1 MRLAAL
7 LLALVAAPASAQRA
21 PDALAAA
28 IDAVLDRPHFDDAH
42 WGVHVVDLETGET
55 LYARNA
61 QKNFIPA
68 SVQKLLTTAAALDAL
83 GPDFRYTTTLWASG
97 PVRDGTLDGHLFV
110 QGSGDPTIG
119 DRRFEAGYP
128 TDADPTALFRAW
140 ADSLRAAG
148 ITAVTDH
155 VIGDDDVFDDTE
167 LGNGWAWDDVPS
179 RFAAEISGLS
189 FNEGRITVTARGTRP
204 GRRADLSWDPLDTDY
219 VYFINR
225 TTTVGARAGAERE
238 LRRERGGNT
247 FWIEHE
253 VPAGQSV
260 RQTVSVHNPTRYFV
274 HVLRD
279 VLRDEGIAIDGD
291 PVDIDDWREKPDY
304 RRLRRIATHTSP
316 TLAEIVALA
325 NKESQN
331 LYAEHLLKTLGALR
345 CPPDRP
351 ARMDCGSAAAGLR
364 AARGLFERAGMEVE
378 NLRARDG
385 SGMSPY
391 NMVAPEDVTALLRA
405 MWIHPDPAVT
415 DAFIAS
421 LAVAGEDGTVRGR
434 MRAGMTRGNVYAKTG
449 TVTGAKN
456 LAGYVT
462 TAGGSTLAFALLCNN
477 FGTSTRNVVRA
488 QDEIAE
494 LLARSPR

>member
-1 MRLAAL
+1 M
-7 LLALVAAPASAQRA
+7 
-21 PDALAAA
+21 
-28 IDAVLDRPHFDDAH
+28 
-42 WGVHVVDLETGET
+42 DLGTGET

-61 QKNFIPA
+61 QKNFVPA

-83 GPDFRYTTTLWASG
+83 GPGFRYTTTLWADG
-97 PVRDGTLDGHLFV
+97 PVREGTLDGHLVV
-110 QGSGDPTIG
+110 QGTGDPTIG
-119 DRRFEAGYP
+119 DRLFEEDYP
-128 TDADPTALFRAW
+128 TEGDPAALFRAW

-148 ITAVTDH
+148 ITAVTEH

-167 LGNGWAWDDVPS
+167 LGNGWAWDDVPGVY
-179 RFAAEISGLS
+179 AAELSGLS
-189 FNEGRITVTARGTRP
+189 FNEGRVTVTARGTQP
-204 GRRADLSWDPLDTDY
+204 GRPAELSWEPLGTDY
-219 VYFINR
+219 VYFINQ
-225 TTTVGARAGAERE
+225 TTTVPRRTRADRE
-238 LRRERGGNT
+238 IRRERGGNT
-247 FWIEHE
+247 FWIESE
-253 VPAGQSV
+253 VPAG
-260 RQTVSVHNPTRYFV
+260 RELRHTLSVHNPTRYFV
-274 HVLRD
+274 HVLRG
-279 VLRDEGIAIDGD
+279 VLRAEGIAVDGD
-291 PVDIDDWREKPDY
+291 PVDVDDWRAKPDY
-304 RRLRRIATHTSP
+304 ARLRRIATHTSP
-316 TLAEIVALA
+316 TLAEIAALT

-345 CPPDRP
+345 CPPDRDDDV
-351 ARMDCGSAAAGLR
+351 ACGSAAAGLLS
-364 AARGLFERAGMEVE
+364 ARPLFERAGMDVE

-391 NMVAPEDVTALLRA
+391 NMVAPEDVTALLRT
-405 MWIHPDPAVT
+405 MWVHPDPAVT
-415 DAFIAS
+415 DAFVAS

-434 MRAGMTRGNVYAKTG
+434 MRGGRTRGNVYVKTG